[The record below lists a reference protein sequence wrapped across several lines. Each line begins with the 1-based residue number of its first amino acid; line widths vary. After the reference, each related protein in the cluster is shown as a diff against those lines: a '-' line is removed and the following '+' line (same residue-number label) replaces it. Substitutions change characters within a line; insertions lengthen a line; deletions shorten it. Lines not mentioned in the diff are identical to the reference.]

1 MHGPTPL
8 ALNGGRVYA
17 EFDSYYQRRARTSIT
32 RLYKNIAL
40 HDNRRV
46 TVRESIQHTKATSIT
61 ADALET
67 GQYNV

>member
-46 TVRESIQHTKATSIT
+46 TVRDVHPAHRSYEHN
-61 ADALET
+61 
-67 GQYNV
+67 GRCVRNRPV